1 VDYEAKKTRK
11 QKKRISVIL
20 MKIMNKKRKRNSNI
34 QAPKS
39 MMKMMRMTEMKWI
52 PKNQETCY
60 KTRCQRLS
68 VQLKASFIGKA

>member
-1 VDYEAKKTRK
+1 
-11 QKKRISVIL
+11 
-20 MKIMNKKRKRNSNI
+20 MNKKRKRNSKI

-52 PKNQETCY
+52 PKNQETCH

-68 VQLKASFIGKA
+68 VQLKASFIVAA